1 MVKQWIELIKK
12 DEDRLKN
19 DLWSYN
25 ISGNVIEFLAL
36 PSHGKER
43 EAYRCSVIKI
53 GQVLQALSVRINKT
67 NVQYHIQSFPNIENF
82 SLIASIRVNHQP
94 VESAA
99 KLPGVDSSPA
109 VENQF
114 QLLLSLASNNQLML
128 DEIPESCQK
137 HYAIH
142 QREDI
147 QKWFVLSSDFDNPFT
162 WLKIGYWIEMISQ
175 TLTFSDVSAV
185 RITTN
190 LYQRDNPPPQKYT
203 CHSGKYLQAIAGL
216 KV

>member
-1 MVKQWIELIKK
+1 MVKQWIELLKK
-12 DEDRLKN
+12 DEDRLKSN
-19 DLWSYN
+19 LWSYN
-25 ISGNVIEFLAL
+25 ISGNVIEFLAS
-36 PSHGKER
+36 PSHEKDR

-53 GQVLQALSVRINKT
+53 GQVLQALTARINET
-67 NVQYHIQSFPNIENF
+67 NVQYHIQSFPNIEKF
-82 SLIASIRVNHQP
+82 ALIASIRVNHQP
-94 VESAA
+94 AKSAT
-99 KLPGVDSSPA
+99 KLPGMDTSPA

-114 QLLLSLASNNQLML
+114 QLLLSMASNNQLML
-128 DEIPESCQK
+128 DEIPEACHK

-162 WLKIGYWIEMISQ
+162 WLKIGYWNEMISQ
-175 TLTFSDVSAV
+175 TLTFSDDSAV

-190 LYQRDNPPPQKYT
+190 LYLRDNPPPLKYS

-216 KV
+216 RT